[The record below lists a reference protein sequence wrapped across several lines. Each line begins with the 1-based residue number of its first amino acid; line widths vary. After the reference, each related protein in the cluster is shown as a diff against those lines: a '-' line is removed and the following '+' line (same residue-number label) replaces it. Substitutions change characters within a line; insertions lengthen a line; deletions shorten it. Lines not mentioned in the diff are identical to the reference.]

1 VAIDSRAKRASAAGS
16 GVPFM
21 LGVTLDAT
29 KGVAWRQAA
38 GWSYS
43 GIAPDGAGSTAGTRR
58 QRQIKSL
65 TRARRRRR

>member
-1 VAIDSRAKRASAAGS
+1 
-16 GVPFM
+16 M